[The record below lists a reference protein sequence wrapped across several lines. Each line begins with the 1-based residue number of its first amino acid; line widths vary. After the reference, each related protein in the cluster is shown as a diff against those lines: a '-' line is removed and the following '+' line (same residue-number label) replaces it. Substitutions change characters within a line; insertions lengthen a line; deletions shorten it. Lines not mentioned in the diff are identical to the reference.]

1 MSEKYIAQSKAI
13 AARMLGGEMIVMSAV
28 DSTLFNLNE
37 QATVIWN
44 AADGVTPLREIVEQ
58 RICNEF
64 DVTPDEAY
72 QDAEGFVAELSTHGI
87 LLISDQPIAE
97 TAAPKESA

>member
-13 AARMLGGEMIVMSAV
+13 AARMFGGETIVMSAV
-28 DSTLFNLNE
+28 DSTIFNLNE

-44 AADGVTPLREIVEQ
+44 AADGLTPLRDIVEQ

-64 DVTPDEAY
+64 EVTPDVAY
-72 QDAEGFVAELSTHGI
+72 EDAENFVAELATHGI
-87 LLISDQPIAE
+87 LLLSDEPISNPAAVKE
-97 TAAPKESA
+97 TS

>member
-13 AARMLGGEMIVMSAV
+13 AARMFGGEMMVMSAV
-28 DSTLFNLNE
+28 DSTIFNLNE

-64 DVTPDEAY
+64 DVAADVAY
-72 QDAEGFVAELSTHGI
+72 QDAQEFANELATHGI
-87 LLISDQPIAE
+87 LLISDQPIAD
-97 TAAPKESA
+97 AASAAEKP

>member
-1 MSEKYIAQSKAI
+1 
-13 AARMLGGEMIVMSAV
+13 MLGGEMIVMSAET
-28 DSTLFNLNE
+28 STLFNLNE

-64 DVTPDEAY
+64 DVTPKIAY
-72 QDAEGFVAELSTHGI
+72 QDAEEFVNELAAHGI
-87 LLISDQPIAE
+87 LLLSDEPIASPE
-97 TAAPKESA
+97 TLSKDPK

>member
-44 AADGVTPLREIVEQ
+44 AADGMTPLRTIVEQ
-58 RICNEF
+58 RICEEF
-64 DVTPDEAY
+64 DVTPETAY
-72 QDAEGFVAELSTHGI
+72 RDAEDFVEELASHGV
-87 LLISDQPIAE
+87 LLTSDEPIAGPDL
-97 TAAPKESA
+97 PKETS

>member
-1 MSEKYIAQSKAI
+1 MNQKYVAQSKAI
-13 AARMLGGEMIVMSAV
+13 AARMVGGEMMVMSAV

-58 RICNEF
+58 RICSEF
-64 DVTPDEAY
+64 DVTPEVAY
-72 QDAEGFVAELSTHGI
+72 QDAEEFVNELAAHGI
-87 LLISDQPIAE
+87 LLTSDHPI
-97 TAAPKESA
+97 TAPEAST